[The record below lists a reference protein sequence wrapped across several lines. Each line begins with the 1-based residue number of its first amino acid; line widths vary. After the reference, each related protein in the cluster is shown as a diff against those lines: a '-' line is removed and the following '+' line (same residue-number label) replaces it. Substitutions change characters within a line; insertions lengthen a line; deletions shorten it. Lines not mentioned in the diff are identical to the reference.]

1 MATAVS
7 TDSGMTGILSGSG
20 HDQLR
25 ATVVTGTVPHHAPP
39 ELEGSVTPVYDD
51 EGHLYDWR
59 LDPAHADHVLQAQ
72 DFQRFAS
79 WRSGFASER
88 FLGERVLIT
97 SFLDWAVDRCDVSTL
112 QVLRLNHAHVDY
124 HHAMQL
130 DRQLSQVHDY
140 LAKHSAH
147 GYGLFSGGGSKPIRG
162 IVPTAPASTVLA
174 LGSDAVTIAEDGL
187 HLHTGGQDYPVDRW
201 QIADGR
207 VTANNSL
214 ELGIEVP
221 GRLLRIVGRQA
232 PSIEVQACPVRSML
246 APLISFGKE
255 AAELAG
261 SGRTGLYF
269 RSSWA

>member
-1 MATAVS
+1 
-7 TDSGMTGILSGSG
+7 MTGILSGAG

-25 ATVVTGTVPHHAPP
+25 ATVVTGPVPHHAPA

-59 LDPAHADHVLQAQ
+59 LDPAHADHALQAQ

-79 WRSGFASER
+79 WRNEFASER
-88 FLGERVLIT
+88 FLGERVLIV
-97 SFLDWAVDRCDVSTL
+97 SFLNWAAEKCDVSTL

-130 DRQLSQVHDY
+130 DRQLSQLHNY
-140 LAKHSAH
+140 LAKNPAT
-147 GYGLFSGGGSKPIRG
+147 GFGLFSGGGSTPIRG
-162 IVPTAPASTVLA
+162 IVPTEPPSTVLA
-174 LGSDAVTIAEDGL
+174 LGRDSVTVGVDGL
-187 HLHTGGQDYPVDRW
+187 HLHTGRHDHAVDRW
-201 QIADGR
+201 QISDGR
-207 VTANNSL
+207 VIANGAL
-214 ELGIEVP
+214 DLGVEVP

-232 PSIEVQACPVRSML
+232 PSIEVKACPVRSMM
-246 APLISFGKE
+246 APLISFGRE